1 MGMDQYA
8 YRVKK
13 ENVFNAFY
21 FHRGHRL
28 QNGFDTLGNEVD
40 YFTWDDFPE
49 LYKFMKDIYEK
60 KGGKKEFNLI
70 TIQLSAEDLYR
81 LYEAA
86 QQDEFYKDN
95 YIETKKNRTY
105 KYDYLMEFIHKA
117 RKAMKDGDY
126 IYYEPWY

>member
-13 ENVFNAFY
+13 ANVFSDFY
-21 FHRGHRL
+21 FHRGFRL

-40 YFTWDDFPE
+40 YYTWDDFPE
-49 LYKFMKDIYEK
+49 LYNFMKDVYEK

-70 TIQLSAEDLYR
+70 TIRISAEDLYR

-86 QQDEFYKDN
+86 QNDDFYKDN
-95 YIETKKNRTY
+95 YIETNENRKY

-117 RKAMKDGDY
+117 REAIKEGDY